1 MKEYILAVCGAVVIA
16 ALISLLLPSGK
27 TGRFIGGIL
36 KLFCLLVM
44 LVPLFRMFG
53 NFVLP
58 DAEKPAAAY
67 GPDEEFVRYV
77 CEQQAQAR
85 AEEVEKAVEEKF
97 SVDVS
102 VEVEWE
108 YAEYSCNVT
117 EISVKIEDFGIYGNE
132 GHIYVIQQID
142 SYVSS
147 FSKEAEVN
155 VYE

>member
-1 MKEYILAVCGAVVIA
+1 MSASSRHRRG
-16 ALISLLLPSGK
+16 GG
-27 TGRFIGGIL
+27 GRKGGG
-36 KLFCLLVM
+36 
-44 LVPLFRMFG
+44 R
-53 NFVLP
+53 
-58 DAEKPAAAY
+58 
-67 GPDEEFVRYV
+67 
-77 CEQQAQAR
+77 
-85 AEEVEKAVEEKF
+85 KF